1 MPPIVRHS
9 PGDRAPSAGTYAL
22 VGHFGEAT
30 SFAEWFEQGE
40 RFPSPTLVSDI
51 DIGPLWFVKVYE
63 AQQAARV
70 A

>member
-1 MPPIVRHS
+1 MPILRHS

-30 SFAEWFEQGE
+30 NFAEWFDEGE
-40 RFPSPTLVSDI
+40 RFPGPMLVI
-51 DIGPLWFVKVYE
+51 DPGSEPYWFVKVYE
-63 AQQAARV
+63 ANEAARV